1 MKAKIKLFEIL
12 NLDIEL
18 NGFSIPETGEVR
30 VEGLIQQ
37 KLSHTLKYKLR
48 EDNKKIIDEKNSILQ
63 VQNDLIL
70 KYGNEGE
77 NGNFGLNR
85 YIDEENKIVNPEFIK
100 YSEEWN
106 KFLVENEKEIEL
118 TDLTLDDLSEV
129 TTKDAYHVID
139 TYFIKINE

>member
-1 MKAKIKLFEIL
+1 MKAKLKLFEIL

-70 KYGNEGE
+70 KYGNEGK

>member
-1 MKAKIKLFEIL
+1 MKAKLKLFEIL

>member
-1 MKAKIKLFEIL
+1 MKAKLKLFEIL

-129 TTKDAYHVID
+129 TTKDVYHVID